1 MAHSLFIFLQSRLF
15 SLSFIVIKGSYL
27 PVSSNN
33 KVFPVFPIQSI
44 LKRMQRLMNLFRTFT
59 YTAMLMTVALFFTN
73 CSTSQKIKVES
84 DYSYHG
90 KFKKYKSFDFV
101 KDMNPNRLEDDPQSR
116 IIEDEI
122 RFRMGLIG
130 YKQTDKKPDLL
141 VSYRIFFDDLR
152 FTGFNQPDIEE
163 WVRYE
168 DEKEKYD
175 PIKYNL
181 RQGTLLILFFDGKQ
195 QRTVWQ
201 GYASGIFGNAL
212 FASEKMLKR
221 PVRAIFDR
229 YRFLAEGFPYGERA
243 QNNSDRE
250 NHE

>member
-1 MAHSLFIFLQSRLF
+1 
-15 SLSFIVIKGSYL
+15 
-27 PVSSNN
+27 
-33 KVFPVFPIQSI
+33 
-44 LKRMQRLMNLFRTFT
+44 MQRLMNYFRTFT
-59 YTAMLMTVALFFTN
+59 CSAALITAALAFTN
-73 CSTSQKIKVES
+73 CSASQKIKVEY

-101 KDMNPNRLEDDPQSR
+101 KDLTLDDTVQNPQRL

-141 VSYRIFFDDLR
+141 ISYRIFFDDLR

-163 WVRYE
+163 WIRYE

-175 PIKYNL
+175 PVKYNL
-181 RQGTLLILFFDGKQ
+181 RQGTLLILLFDGKQ
-195 QRTVWQ
+195 QRTIWQ

-229 YRFLAEGFPYGERA
+229 YRFLAEGFSYDERA
-243 QNNSDRE
+243 RNNYDGQNNE
-250 NHE
+250 

>member
-1 MAHSLFIFLQSRLF
+1 
-15 SLSFIVIKGSYL
+15 
-27 PVSSNN
+27 
-33 KVFPVFPIQSI
+33 
-44 LKRMQRLMNLFRTFT
+44 MNDFRTF
-59 YTAMLMTVALFFTN
+59 AFFVGLLLVAFIFIG

-101 KDMNPNRLEDDPQSR
+101 RDAAMLNDTAINLQNR

-122 RFRMGLIG
+122 RFRMGLMG

-141 VSYRIFFDDLR
+141 ISYRIFFDDLR

-163 WVRYE
+163 WIRYE

-175 PIKYNL
+175 PVKYNL

-229 YRFLAEGFPYGERA
+229 YRFLAEGFSYDERVR
-243 QNNSDRE
+243 NNTNRE
-250 NHE
+250 NNE

>member
-1 MAHSLFIFLQSRLF
+1 M
-15 SLSFIVIKGSYL
+15 
-27 PVSSNN
+27 PVSLHSC
-33 KVFPVFPIQSI
+33 FLTHAI
-44 LKRMQRLMNLFRTFT
+44 LKVMQRLMNDFRTF
-59 YTAMLMTVALFFTN
+59 AFFVGLLLVAFIFIG

-101 KDMNPNRLEDDPQSR
+101 RDAAMLNDTAINLQNR

-122 RFRMGLIG
+122 RFRMGLMG

-141 VSYRIFFDDLR
+141 ISYRIFFDDLR

-163 WVRYE
+163 WIRYE

-175 PIKYNL
+175 PVKYNL

-229 YRFLAEGFPYGERA
+229 YRFLAEGFSYDERVR
-243 QNNSDRE
+243 NNTNRE
-250 NHE
+250 NNE

>member
-1 MAHSLFIFLQSRLF
+1 
-15 SLSFIVIKGSYL
+15 
-27 PVSSNN
+27 
-33 KVFPVFPIQSI
+33 
-44 LKRMQRLMNLFRTFT
+44 MQRLMNDFRTF
-59 YTAMLMTVALFFTN
+59 AFFVGLLLVAFIFIG

-101 KDMNPNRLEDDPQSR
+101 RDAAMLNDTAINLQNR

-122 RFRMGLIG
+122 RFRMGLMG

-141 VSYRIFFDDLR
+141 ISYRIFFDDLR

-163 WVRYE
+163 WIRYE

-175 PIKYNL
+175 PVKYNL

-229 YRFLAEGFPYGERA
+229 YRFLAEGFSYDERVR
-243 QNNSDRE
+243 NNTNRE
-250 NHE
+250 NNE

>member
-1 MAHSLFIFLQSRLF
+1 
-15 SLSFIVIKGSYL
+15 
-27 PVSSNN
+27 
-33 KVFPVFPIQSI
+33 
-44 LKRMQRLMNLFRTFT
+44 MQRLMNLFRTFT
-59 YTAMLMTVALFFTN
+59 CAAVLMTVALSFTN
-73 CSTSQKIKVES
+73 CSTSQKLKVES

-229 YRFLAEGFPYGERA
+229 YRFLAEGFPYDERA
-243 QNNSDRE
+243 RNNSDRE
-250 NHE
+250 NNE